1 MAARGDYQ
9 DNQALLVTV
18 SGVVSQGGFTNRTLK
33 K

>member
-9 DNQALLVTV
+9 DNQALLVAV
-18 SGVVSQGGFTNRTLK
+18 SGVVSLGGFTHRILK